1 MKRIICAA
9 AVAGLVL
16 LPSTK
21 MTACAADITVL
32 ASNGVKAAVVEL
44 IPQFENETGHKLKFT
59 WGASNLLTKQVE
71 SGEAFDV
78 VIVTPSLIKGL
89 VQQGKVVDGSAVNLA
104 RVGLGVAVKQGETK
118 PDISTVEAFK
128 STMLNAKAIAY
139 TTAGQ
144 SGLHFISVT
153 EKLGIADQVKAKG
166 KTIPGGAA
174 AEFIVKG
181 EADTAVQL
189 IPELASVPGVE
200 VVGPFHAELQNYIV
214 LTGGVGTNAKDKV
227 GAQALIKYLT
237 TPAAIS
243 VIKAKGMEPG

>member
-1 MKRIICAA
+1 
-9 AVAGLVL
+9 
-16 LPSTK
+16 
-21 MTACAADITVL
+21 MTACAAYITVL

-104 RVGLGVAVKQGETK
+104 RVGLGVAVKQGAPK

-200 VVGPFHAELQNYIV
+200 VVGPFPAELQNYIV

>member
-1 MKRIICAA
+1 
-9 AVAGLVL
+9 
-16 LPSTK
+16 
-21 MTACAADITVL
+21 
-32 ASNGVKAAVVEL
+32 
-44 IPQFENETGHKLKFT
+44 
-59 WGASNLLTKQVE
+59 
-71 SGEAFDV
+71 
-78 VIVTPSLIKGL
+78 
-89 VQQGKVVDGSAVNLA
+89 
-104 RVGLGVAVKQGETK
+104 
-118 PDISTVEAFK
+118 
-128 STMLNAKAIAY
+128 MLNAKAIAY

-200 VVGPFHAELQNYIV
+200 VVGPFPAELQNYIV